1 MSKKDI
7 YIDYCKAF
15 GDNLKKIRL
24 QNDMKTL
31 SAVDKETAMNS
42 SNYHKYELGKGN
54 PTLKKILELAIA
66 VGVNPKDLLDFEFHI
81 DKEILKKEA

>member
-15 GDNLKKIRL
+15 GENLKKLRT
-24 QNDMKTL
+24 QNDIKTL
-31 SAVDKETAMNS
+31 SAVDRETAMNS
-42 SNYHKYELGKGN
+42 SNYHKYEQGKGN

-66 VGVNPKDLLDFEFHI
+66 IGVDPKDLLDFEFHL
-81 DKEILKKEA
+81 DKEKFKKDA